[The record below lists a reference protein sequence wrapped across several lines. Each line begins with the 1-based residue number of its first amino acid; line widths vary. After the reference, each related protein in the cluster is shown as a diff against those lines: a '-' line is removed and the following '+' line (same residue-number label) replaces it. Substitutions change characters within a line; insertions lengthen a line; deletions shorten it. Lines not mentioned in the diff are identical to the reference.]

1 MSKTYFITSD
11 VHSFYKPLITAL
23 DEAGFD
29 INNKEHILIVNGD
42 LFDRGEDTLQVLE
55 FIKSIPKEQRILI
68 RGNHE
73 YLLRDLINR
82 KDFPQWHD
90 VSNRTLK
97 TVFHLLGIPTQEA
110 DYLTNIDS
118 KLYYQLKYIAHFDT
132 YQEAMV
138 MLDVSQE
145 EFNFIKKSWI
155 KLQRKVKE
163 TGILDWIFGEEWVD
177 YYELDN
183 YIITHAFIPLDKP
196 MTMSMYR
203 PDMSRLKYYKDWRT
217 DKNWQLYTD
226 AFEEATWGC
235 PYQLY
240 DYGFFNE
247 EIKNNKTLIV
257 GHWHC
262 FDFRQRYCDIFYKSK
277 EETNFDIFYTK
288 HLIAIDAC
296 TAYSEVCNVLVIKDG
311 KCYQHNKELVEE
323 VSQEDMNKYQE
334 QFTFSM

>member
-11 VHSFYKPLITAL
+11 IHSYYNELKVAL

-29 INNKEHILIVNGD
+29 INNNEHILIVNGD
-42 LFDRGEDTLQVLE
+42 LFDRGEDTLQVLK
-55 FIKSIPKEQRILI
+55 FIKSIPKERRILI

-73 YLLRDLINR
+73 YLLRDLLNR

-90 VSNRTLK
+90 VTNRTLK
-97 TVFHLLGIPTQEA
+97 TVFHLLGIPTQET
-110 DYLTNIDS
+110 DYLINKDS
-118 KLYYQLKYIAHFDT
+118 KLYYELKYIAHFDT
-132 YQEAMV
+132 YRETMV
-138 MLDVSQE
+138 MLDISQE
-145 EFNFIKKSWI
+145 EFYSIKKSWI
-155 KLQRKVKE
+155 KLQKKVE
-163 TGILDWIFGEEWVD
+163 ATGILDWIFGEEWVD

-183 YIITHAFIPLDKP
+183 YIITHAFIPLNKP
-196 MTMSMYR
+196 FSVSMYR
-203 PDMSRLKYYKDWRT
+203 PIMSELSYHEGWRT
-217 DKNWQLYTD
+217 DKSWQLNSN

-262 FDFRQRYCDIFYKSK
+262 YDFRQRYCNIYYVNK

-296 TAYSEVCNVLVIKDG
+296 TAYSKVCNVLVIKDG

-334 QFTFSM
+334 QSTYY